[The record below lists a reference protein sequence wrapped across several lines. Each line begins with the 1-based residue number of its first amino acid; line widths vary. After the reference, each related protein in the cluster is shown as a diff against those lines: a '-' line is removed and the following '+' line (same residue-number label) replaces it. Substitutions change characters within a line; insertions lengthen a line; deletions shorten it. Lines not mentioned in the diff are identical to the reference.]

1 MRAVVIHA
9 PHDLRVEEF
18 PAAEEN
24 IGPRDVRV
32 RIASGGICGSDL
44 HYFHQGGFGT
54 VRIREPMALG
64 HEVAGHV
71 EAVGTAVHD
80 LAPGDLVAVNPSVPC
95 GQCPSCRRGER
106 NHCEDMK
113 FNGSAMRFPH
123 VQGMFRENMIVAQ
136 ERVFRMA
143 AGVSAGEAALCEP
156 FAVALHAVRQAG
168 ELTGKTVLV
177 SGCGPI
183 GVLVIVAAR
192 LAGAKRIVATDI
204 TEHSLAMAARFGA
217 RDCVNVATGAAD
229 LAPFLE
235 GRGRIDVCFECS
247 GNAGATLAV
256 IGTLKPKGRMVLV
269 GLGGDCQMPMNQIV
283 AKELILCGTFRFDE
297 EFALA
302 ADLISRRTVDLSPMI
317 SATYPMD
324 EAAEAFAHASDR
336 KRATKVQLDLVG
348 RHHNRQAS

>member
-18 PAAEEN
+18 SSVEED

-44 HYFHQGGFGT
+44 HYFHHGGFGT

-71 EAVGTAVHD
+71 EAVGAAVHG
-80 LAPGDLVAVNPSVPC
+80 LARGDLVAVNPSVPC
-95 GQCPSCRRGER
+95 GQCASCRRGER

-123 VQGMFRENMIVAQ
+123 VQGMFRENMTVAR
-136 ERVFRMA
+136 ERVFRMQ
-143 AGVSAGEAALCEP
+143 AGVGAGEAALCEP

-168 ELTGKTVLV
+168 ELSGKTVLI

-192 LAGAKRIVATDI
+192 LAGAERIVATDI

-217 RDCVNVATGAAD
+217 DDCVNVANGAAE
-229 LAPFLE
+229 LAPFLKD
-235 GRGRIDVCFECS
+235 RGQIDVCFECS
-247 GNAGATLAV
+247 GNAQAVVAV
-256 IGTLKPKGRMVLV
+256 IGTLKPKGRMVMV

-283 AKELILCGTFRFDE
+283 AKELVIRGTFRFDE
-297 EFALA
+297 EFATA
-302 ADLISRRTVDLSPMI
+302 ADLISRRVVDLSPMI

-324 EAAEAFAHASDR
+324 EAAAAFAHASDR
-336 KRATKVQLDLVG
+336 KRATKVQLDLG
-348 RHHNRQAS
+348 NRQAS

>member
-18 PAAEEN
+18 SAAEDD

-32 RIASGGICGSDL
+32 RIAAGGICGSDL
-44 HYFHQGGFGT
+44 HYFHHGGFGT

-71 EAVGTAVHD
+71 EAVGAAVHD

-106 NHCEDMK
+106 NHCEDMR

-123 VQGMFRENMIVAQ
+123 VQGMFRENMIVTRS
-136 ERVFRMA
+136 RVFRMQ

-168 ELTGKTVLV
+168 ELTGQTVLV

-192 LAGAKRIVATDI
+192 LAGAQRIVATDI
-204 TEHSLAMAARFGA
+204 TKHSLAMAARFGA
-217 RDCVNVATGAAD
+217 DDCVDVAEGAAG

-235 GRGRIDVCFECS
+235 ARGRIDACFECS
-247 GNAGATLAV
+247 GNADATLAL
-256 IGTLKPKGRMVLV
+256 IGALKPKGRMVMV

-283 AKELILCGTFRFDE
+283 AKELIIRGTFRFDE
-297 EFALA
+297 EFATA
-302 ADLISRRTVDLSPMI
+302 ADLISRRVVDLRPMI

-324 EAAEAFAHASDR
+324 AAAEAFVHASDR
-336 KRATKVQLDLVG
+336 KRATKVQLDLS
-348 RHHNRQAS
+348 NREPS